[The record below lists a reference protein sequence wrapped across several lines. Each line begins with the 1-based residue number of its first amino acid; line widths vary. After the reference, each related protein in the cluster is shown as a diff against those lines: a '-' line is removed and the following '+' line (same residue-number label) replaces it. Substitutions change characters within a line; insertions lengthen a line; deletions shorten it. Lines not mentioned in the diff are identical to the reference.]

1 MSVTVLGPWLGEC
14 TGMSPVSVSVGIAGR
29 KSYHGGMK
37 AKVSEKGQVTIPK
50 RLRDS
55 LGIEPGDVLDFDE
68 ESGRLVAVKQV
79 PPDAF
84 ERLRGILRVEG
95 TDEVRTFETT
105 EEYMAWVRPHR
116 FGPPED
122 RIPWLEES
130 LREVEGDP

>member
-1 MSVTVLGPWLGEC
+1 
-14 TGMSPVSVSVGIAGR
+14 
-29 KSYHGGMK
+29 MK

-68 ESGRLVAVKQV
+68 ESGRLVAVKQAKEV
-79 PPDAF
+79 DWDS
-84 ERLRGILRVEG
+84 LRGILRKPDG
-95 TDEVRTFETT
+95 TPWEST

-116 FGPPED
+116 FGAPEE

-130 LREVEGDP
+130 LREVEDDR

>member
-1 MSVTVLGPWLGEC
+1 MDPIAAA
-14 TGMSPVSVSVGIAGR
+14 VGISSR
-29 KSYHGGMK
+29 KSYHDCMK

-84 ERLRGILRVEG
+84 EQLRGILRIEG

-130 LREVEGDP
+130 LREVEDES

>member
-1 MSVTVLGPWLGEC
+1 MSVSVLGPWLGEC
-14 TGMSPVSVSVGIAGR
+14 TGMSPISASVGIRHR
-29 KSYHGGMK
+29 KSYHDGMK

-79 PPDAF
+79 APDAF
-84 ERLRGILRVEG
+84 EQLRGILRIEG

-130 LREVEGDP
+130 LREVEEDP